1 MPLFAL
7 PFPAIDPIAIQFGPL
22 AIRWYALAYIAGIL
36 IGWWYLRRLVDSPRL
51 WGAVDRPTAAELDDF
66 VLWATLGIVLGG
78 RIGYVL
84 FYNLGHYLEHPTEI
98 VQLWKGGMAFHGGL
112 LGSIVVMVIFAR
124 RRDFS
129 FLTLFDLFAAAAPIG
144 LFFGR
149 LANFIN
155 GELWGRTTDVAWGMV
170 FPFAGPDPRH
180 PSQLY
185 EAALEGVVLFAVVAH
200 LVHRS
205 EILKKP
211 GALAGVFAMGYGL
224 ARFVV
229 EFFREPDVQVGYLFG
244 GITMGQIL
252 SLPMIAA
259 GLALFVWA
267 SAHARRSTAHTGDG
281 SRAP

>member
-1 MPLFAL
+1 MPLYVL
-7 PFPAIDPIAIQFGPL
+7 PFPAIDPIALQFGPL
-22 AIRWYALAYIAGIL
+22 AVRWYALAYIAGIL
-36 IGWWYLRRLVDSPRL
+36 IGWWYLRRLVETPRL
-51 WGAVDRPTAAELDDF
+51 WGALDRPTVAELDDF

-84 FYNLGHYLEHPTEI
+84 FYNLAHYLEHPLE
-98 VQLWKGGMAFHGGL
+98 VAMLWKGGMAFHGGL
-112 LGSIVVMVIFAR
+112 LGSIVAMLLFAR
-124 RRDFS
+124 GRGFS

-155 GELWGRTTDVAWGMV
+155 AELWGRATDVPWAMV

-185 EAALEGVVLFAVVAH
+185 EAALEGVVLYAVIGH
-200 LVHRS
+200 LVHRTDT
-205 EILKKP
+205 LKAP

-229 EFFREPDVQVGYLFG
+229 EFFREPDVQVGYLLG

-252 SLPMIAA
+252 SLPMILG
-259 GLALFVWA
+259 GLVLFLW
-267 SAHARRSTAHTGDG
+267 ARRRAAHRAAERG
-281 SRAP
+281 SPGP

>member
-1 MPLFAL
+1 MPLYVL

-22 AIRWYALAYIAGIL
+22 AVRWYALAYIAGIL
-36 IGWWYLRRLVDSPRL
+36 IGWWYLKRLVESPRL
-51 WGAVDRPTAAELDDF
+51 WGQTARPQAVEIDDF

-84 FYNLGHYLEHPTEI
+84 FYNLSHYVENPLEIPM
-98 VQLWKGGMAFHGGL
+98 LWKGGMAFHGGL
-112 LGSIVVMVIFAR
+112 VGSMVAMLIFAR
-124 RRDFS
+124 GRGFA

-149 LANFIN
+149 IANFIN
-155 GELWGRTTDVAWGMV
+155 GELWGRASDVAWAMV
-170 FPFAGPDPRH
+170 FPYAGADPRH

-205 EILKKP
+205 GWLKSP
-211 GALAGVFAMGYGL
+211 GAIAGVFAMGYGL

-229 EFFREPDVQVGYLFG
+229 EFFREPDAQVGYLFG

-252 SLPMIAA
+252 SLPMVFL
-259 GLALFVWA
+259 GLGLVVWA
-267 SAHARRSTAHTGDG
+267 RRAARPRDG
-281 SRAP
+281 RIGAP

>member
-7 PFPAIDPIAIQFGPL
+7 PFPAIDPIAVQFGPL
-22 AIRWYALAYIAGIL
+22 AIRWYALAYIAGIM
-36 IGWWYLRRLVDSPRL
+36 IGWWYLRRLIETPRL
-51 WGAVDRPTAAELDDF
+51 WGQVARPTVAELDDF

-84 FYNLGHYLEHPTEI
+84 FYNLSHYIEHPTEI
-98 VQLWKGGMAFHGGL
+98 PMLWKGGMAFHGGL
-112 LGSIVVMVIFAR
+112 MGSMVVMLLFAR
-124 RRDFS
+124 GRGFS
-129 FLTLFDLFAAAAPIG
+129 FLTLFDLFSAAAPIG

-149 LANFIN
+149 LANFVN
-155 GELWGRTTDVAWGMV
+155 GELWGRTSDVAWAMV

-185 EAALEGVVLFAVVAH
+185 EAALEGVVLYAVIGH
-200 LVHRS
+200 LVHRTD
-205 EILKKP
+205 ILKTP

-229 EFFREPDVQVGYLFG
+229 EFFREPDAQVGYLAG

-252 SLPMIAA
+252 SLPMVFA
-259 GLALFVWA
+259 GLVLFLW
-267 SAHARRSTAHTGDG
+267 ARRAARRPAETGSHG
-281 SRAP
+281 P

>member
-1 MPLFAL
+1 MPLYVL
-7 PFPAIDPIAIQFGPL
+7 PFPAIDPIALQFGPL

-36 IGWWYLRRLVDSPRL
+36 IGWWYLRKLIETPRL
-51 WGAVDRPTAAELDDF
+51 WGQVGRPTVAEIDDF

-84 FYNLGHYLEHPTEI
+84 FYNLSHYVEHPSEI
-98 VQLWKGGMAFHGGL
+98 PMLWKGGMAFHGGL
-112 LGSIVVMVIFAR
+112 LGSMVAMLIFAR
-124 RRDFS
+124 GRGFA

-149 LANFIN
+149 LGNFIN
-155 GELWGRTTDVAWGMV
+155 AELWGRTTDVAWAMV

-185 EAALEGVVLFAVVAH
+185 EAALEGVLLFAVIAH

-205 EILKKP
+205 GILKEP

-229 EFFREPDVQVGYLFG
+229 EFFREPDAQVGYLFG

-252 SLPMIAA
+252 SLPMVFA
-259 GLALFVWA
+259 GLALWLWA
-267 SAHARRSTAHTGDG
+267 RAAARRDRRDAG
-281 SRAP
+281 SPGP